1 MYDIIPTNQRFIGVD
16 REKMQYIN
24 RNNEFL
30 TGEYSI
36 IASSQQYY
44 VENMFDNNKYSFW
57 ESDIVFEDK
66 IDDPITSN
74 TVTNLDSGPCQGDD
88 YLAGT
93 CNNLYT
99 GLNNSTAFTKF
110 FSNDSDDSLVT
121 NKITTNIKGESIEII
136 IPQEHYVFELHL
148 HFIKNY
154 APKRYFFLAYDEEL
168 KKYILL
174 NSQLNLHHEK
184 EQDILPINPTKKYK
198 KYKVVFN
205 TLSENKTIRI
215 SKLQLIGDVDL
226 GNAPNSKYTY
236 NTENFS
242 NMNKKKVRF
251 SNIKYIYEYEK
262 FQNRYSIKYLPPFI
276 LTSLLFFI
284 FLKKK

>member
-16 REKMQYIN
+16 RKKMQYIN

-136 IPQEHYVFELHL
+136 ILL
-148 HFIKNY
+148 
-154 APKRYFFLAYDEEL
+154 L
-168 KKYILL
+168 K
-174 NSQLNLHHEK
+174 
-184 EQDILPINPTKKYK
+184 
-198 KYKVVFN
+198 
-205 TLSENKTIRI
+205 
-215 SKLQLIGDVDL
+215 
-226 GNAPNSKYTY
+226 
-236 NTENFS
+236 
-242 NMNKKKVRF
+242 
-251 SNIKYIYEYEK
+251 
-262 FQNRYSIKYLPPFI
+262 
-276 LTSLLFFI
+276 FFI
-284 FLKKK
+284 GI